1 MAQQKITVEFAV
13 ESVERLRRAI
23 TEAIQEGRTTYSVTG
38 KLEPVSI
45 QTPDGERF
53 LFIDSDNQEHWV
65 SARVIQEAQSMNWR
79 QAWFR
84 L

>member
-23 TEAIQEGRTTYSVTG
+23 TEAVQEGRTAYSVTG
-38 KLEPVSI
+38 KLEPVTI
-45 QTPDGERF
+45 QAPDGERF

-65 SARVIQEAQSMNWR
+65 SEWAVQGAQGMNWR